1 MSLLLRLRR
10 LIDYV
15 TSCVCCPKCFYYFFR
30 DYCCVSSW
38 RCQSNGIKSRALA
51 VHREIPC
58 YIKDEGRLDAFEI
71 FTDEYITIPKRTTD
85 VKLNIV
91 NECPFIEVNNVEL
104 RTLLNS
110 GCFQIGN
117 VDYVFNNSRIMQ
129 IRQYIT
135 DEPSVQ

>member
-1 MSLLLRLRR
+1 MLHHVSIVQNVSIISL
-10 LIDYV
+10 
-15 TSCVCCPKCFYYFFR
+15 
-30 DYCCVSSW
+30 
-38 RCQSNGIKSRALA
+38 GIAAVFQVGDANQMELKSRALA

-58 YIKDEGRLDAFEI
+58 YIKGEGRFDAFEI
-71 FTDEYITIPKRTTD
+71 FTDEHITIPKRTTD

-91 NECPFIEVNNVEL
+91 NECPFIQVNNVEL

-117 VDYVFNNSRIMQ
+117 VDYGFNNSRIMQ

-135 DEPSVQ
+135 DEPSAQ

>member
-1 MSLLLRLRR
+1 MLHHVSVVQNVSIISL
-10 LIDYV
+10 
-15 TSCVCCPKCFYYFFR
+15 
-30 DYCCVSSW
+30 
-38 RCQSNGIKSRALA
+38 GITAVFQVGDANQMELKSRALA
-51 VHREIPC
+51 VHREIPF

>member
-1 MSLLLRLRR
+1 MLHHVSVVQNVSIISL
-10 LIDYV
+10 
-15 TSCVCCPKCFYYFFR
+15 
-30 DYCCVSSW
+30 
-38 RCQSNGIKSRALA
+38 GISAVFQVGDANQMELKSRALA

-135 DEPSVQ
+135 DEPSAQ

>member
-1 MSLLLRLRR
+1 MLHHVSIVQNVSIISL
-10 LIDYV
+10 
-15 TSCVCCPKCFYYFFR
+15 
-30 DYCCVSSW
+30 
-38 RCQSNGIKSRALA
+38 GITAVFQVVDANQMELKSRAIA
-51 VHREIPC
+51 VHREIPF
-58 YIKDEGRLDAFEI
+58 YIRGEGRFDAFEI
-71 FTDEYITIPKRTTD
+71 FTDEHITIPKRTTD

-117 VDYVFNNSRIMQ
+117 VDYGFNNSRIIQ

-135 DEPSVQ
+135 DEPSAQ

>member
-1 MSLLLRLRR
+1 MLHHVSIVQNVSIISL
-10 LIDYV
+10 
-15 TSCVCCPKCFYYFFR
+15 
-30 DYCCVSSW
+30 
-38 RCQSNGIKSRALA
+38 GITAVFQVGDANQMELKSRAIA

-58 YIKDEGRLDAFEI
+58 YIRGEGRFDAFEI
-71 FTDEYITIPKRTTD
+71 FTDEHITIPKRTTD

-91 NECPFIEVNNVEL
+91 NECLFIEVNNVEL

-117 VDYVFNNSRIMQ
+117 VDYGFNNSRIIQ

-135 DEPSVQ
+135 DEPSAQ

>member
-1 MSLLLRLRR
+1 MLHHVSIVQNVSIISL
-10 LIDYV
+10 
-15 TSCVCCPKCFYYFFR
+15 
-30 DYCCVSSW
+30 
-38 RCQSNGIKSRALA
+38 GIAAVFQVGDANQMELKSRAIA
-51 VHREIPC
+51 VHREIPF
-58 YIKDEGRLDAFEI
+58 YIRGEGRFDAFEI
-71 FTDEYITIPKRTTD
+71 FTDEHITIPKRTTD

-117 VDYVFNNSRIMQ
+117 VDYGFNNSRIIQ

-135 DEPSVQ
+135 DEPSTQ

>member
-1 MSLLLRLRR
+1 MLHHVSIVQNVSIISL
-10 LIDYV
+10 
-15 TSCVCCPKCFYYFFR
+15 
-30 DYCCVSSW
+30 
-38 RCQSNGIKSRALA
+38 GIAAVFQVGDANQMELKSRAIA

-58 YIKDEGRLDAFEI
+58 YIRGEGSFDAFEI
-71 FTDEYITIPKRTTD
+71 FTDEHITIPKRTTD

-110 GCFQIGN
+110 GGFQIGN
-117 VDYVFNNSRIMQ
+117 VDYIFNNSRIMQ

-135 DEPSVQ
+135 DEPSAQ

>member
-1 MSLLLRLRR
+1 MLHHVSIVQNVSIISL
-10 LIDYV
+10 
-15 TSCVCCPKCFYYFFR
+15 
-30 DYCCVSSW
+30 
-38 RCQSNGIKSRALA
+38 GIAAVFQVGDANQMELKSRAIA

-58 YIKDEGRLDAFEI
+58 YIRGEGRFDAFEI
-71 FTDEYITIPKRTTD
+71 FTDEHITIPKRTTD

-110 GCFQIGN
+110 GGFQIGN

-135 DEPSVQ
+135 DEPSAQ

>member
-1 MSLLLRLRR
+1 MLHHVSIVQKVSIVSL
-10 LIDYV
+10 
-15 TSCVCCPKCFYYFFR
+15 
-30 DYCCVSSW
+30 
-38 RCQSNGIKSRALA
+38 GIAAVFQVGDANQMELKSRALA
-51 VHREIPC
+51 VHREFPC

-85 VKLNIV
+85 VKLNII

-110 GCFQIGN
+110 GGFQIGN

-135 DEPSVQ
+135 DEPSAP

>member
-1 MSLLLRLRR
+1 MLHHVPVVQNVSIISL
-10 LIDYV
+10 
-15 TSCVCCPKCFYYFFR
+15 
-30 DYCCVSSW
+30 
-38 RCQSNGIKSRALA
+38 GISAVFQVGDANQMELKSRALA

-71 FTDEYITIPKRTTD
+71 FTDEHITIPKRTTD

-135 DEPSVQ
+135 DEPSAQ

>member
-1 MSLLLRLRR
+1 MLHHVSVVQNVSIISL
-10 LIDYV
+10 
-15 TSCVCCPKCFYYFFR
+15 
-30 DYCCVSSW
+30 
-38 RCQSNGIKSRALA
+38 GITAVFQVGDANQMELKSRAIA

-58 YIKDEGRLDAFEI
+58 YIKGEGRFDAFEI
-71 FTDEYITIPKRTTD
+71 FTDEHITIPTRTTD

-91 NECPFIEVNNVEL
+91 NECPFLEVNNVEL

-117 VDYVFNNSRIMQ
+117 VDYGFNNSRIMQ

-135 DEPSVQ
+135 DEPSAQ

>member
-1 MSLLLRLRR
+1 MLHHVSIVQNVSIISL
-10 LIDYV
+10 
-15 TSCVCCPKCFYYFFR
+15 
-30 DYCCVSSW
+30 
-38 RCQSNGIKSRALA
+38 GITAVFQVGDANQMELKSRAIA
-51 VHREIPC
+51 VHREIPF
-58 YIKDEGRLDAFEI
+58 YIRGEGCFDAFEI
-71 FTDEYITIPKRTTD
+71 FTDEHITIPKRTTD

-117 VDYVFNNSRIMQ
+117 VDYGFNNSRIIQ

-135 DEPSVQ
+135 DEPSAQ

>member
-1 MSLLLRLRR
+1 MLHHVSIVQNVSIVSL
-10 LIDYV
+10 
-15 TSCVCCPKCFYYFFR
+15 
-30 DYCCVSSW
+30 
-38 RCQSNGIKSRALA
+38 GIAAVFQVGDANQMELKSRAIA

-58 YIKDEGRLDAFEI
+58 YIRGEGSFDAFEI
-71 FTDEYITIPKRTTD
+71 FTDEHITIPKRTTD

-110 GCFQIGN
+110 GGFQIGN

-135 DEPSVQ
+135 DEPSAQ

>member
-1 MSLLLRLRR
+1 MLHHVSIVKNVSIVSL
-10 LIDYV
+10 
-15 TSCVCCPKCFYYFFR
+15 
-30 DYCCVSSW
+30 
-38 RCQSNGIKSRALA
+38 GIAAVFQVGDANQMELKSRAIA

-58 YIKDEGRLDAFEI
+58 YIRGEGRFDAFEI
-71 FTDEYITIPKRTTD
+71 FTDEHITIPKRTTD

-110 GCFQIGN
+110 GGFQIGN

-135 DEPSVQ
+135 DEPSAQ

>member
-1 MSLLLRLRR
+1 MLHHVSIVQNVSIISL
-10 LIDYV
+10 
-15 TSCVCCPKCFYYFFR
+15 
-30 DYCCVSSW
+30 
-38 RCQSNGIKSRALA
+38 GITAVFQVGDANQMELKSRAIA

-58 YIKDEGRLDAFEI
+58 YIRGEGRFDAFEI
-71 FTDEYITIPKRTTD
+71 FTDEHITIPKRTTD

-117 VDYVFNNSRIMQ
+117 VDYGFNNSRIMQ

-135 DEPSVQ
+135 DEPSAQ

>member
-1 MSLLLRLRR
+1 MS
-10 LIDYV
+10 IV
-15 TSCVCCPKCFYYFFR
+15 QN
-30 DYCCVSSW
+30 VSIISL
-38 RCQSNGIKSRALA
+38 GITAVFQVGDANQMELKSRALA

-58 YIKDEGRLDAFEI
+58 YIRGEGRFDAFEI
-71 FTDEYITIPKRTTD
+71 FTDEHITIPKRTTD

-117 VDYVFNNSRIMQ
+117 VDYGFNNSRIMQ

-135 DEPSVQ
+135 DEPSAQ

>member
-1 MSLLLRLRR
+1 MLHHVSIVQNVSIISL
-10 LIDYV
+10 
-15 TSCVCCPKCFYYFFR
+15 
-30 DYCCVSSW
+30 
-38 RCQSNGIKSRALA
+38 GIAAVFQVGDANQMELKSRALA

-71 FTDEYITIPKRTTD
+71 FTDEHITIPKRTTD

-135 DEPSVQ
+135 DEPSAQ

>member
-1 MSLLLRLRR
+1 MLHHVSIVQNVSIVSL
-10 LIDYV
+10 
-15 TSCVCCPKCFYYFFR
+15 
-30 DYCCVSSW
+30 
-38 RCQSNGIKSRALA
+38 GIAAVFQVGDANQMELKSRALA
-51 VHREIPC
+51 VHREFPC

-71 FTDEYITIPKRTTD
+71 FTDEHITIPKRTTD

-135 DEPSVQ
+135 DEPSAQ

>member
-1 MSLLLRLRR
+1 MLHHVSVVQNVSIISL
-10 LIDYV
+10 
-15 TSCVCCPKCFYYFFR
+15 
-30 DYCCVSSW
+30 
-38 RCQSNGIKSRALA
+38 GISAVFQVGDANQVELKSRALA

-71 FTDEYITIPKRTTD
+71 FTDEHITIPKRTTD

-117 VDYVFNNSRIMQ
+117 VDYVFNNSRIIQ

-135 DEPSVQ
+135 DEPSAQ

>member
-1 MSLLLRLRR
+1 MLHHVSIVQNVSIVSL
-10 LIDYV
+10 
-15 TSCVCCPKCFYYFFR
+15 
-30 DYCCVSSW
+30 
-38 RCQSNGIKSRALA
+38 GIAAVFQVGDANQMELKSRAIA

-58 YIKDEGRLDAFEI
+58 YIRGEGSFDAFEI
-71 FTDEYITIPKRTTD
+71 FTDEHITIPKRTTD

-110 GCFQIGN
+110 GGFQIGN

-129 IRQYIT
+129 ICQYIT
-135 DEPSVQ
+135 DEPSAQ

>member
-1 MSLLLRLRR
+1 MLQHISVVHRSNVISL
-10 LIDYV
+10 
-15 TSCVCCPKCFYYFFR
+15 
-30 DYCCVSSW
+30 
-38 RCQSNGIKSRALA
+38 GIAAVFQIGDASQMELKSRALI
-51 VHREIPC
+51 VHREIP
-58 YIKDEGRLDAFEI
+58 YYFKDEGGFEAFRI
-71 FTDEYITIPKRTTD
+71 FTDDEITIPTRSTD
-85 VKLNIV
+85 VKMNII

-135 DEPSVQ
+135 DEPSAQ

>member
-1 MSLLLRLRR
+1 MLHHVSVVQNVSIISL
-10 LIDYV
+10 
-15 TSCVCCPKCFYYFFR
+15 
-30 DYCCVSSW
+30 
-38 RCQSNGIKSRALA
+38 GITAVFQVGDANQMELKSRAIA

-58 YIKDEGRLDAFEI
+58 YIKGEGRFDAFEI
-71 FTDEYITIPKRTTD
+71 FTDEHITIPKRTTD

-91 NECPFIEVNNVEL
+91 NECPFLEVNNVEL

-117 VDYVFNNSRIMQ
+117 VDYGFNNSRIIQ

-135 DEPSVQ
+135 DEPSAP

>member
-1 MSLLLRLRR
+1 MLHHVSIVQNVSIISL
-10 LIDYV
+10 
-15 TSCVCCPKCFYYFFR
+15 
-30 DYCCVSSW
+30 
-38 RCQSNGIKSRALA
+38 GIAAVFQVGDANQMELKSRAIA

-58 YIKDEGRLDAFEI
+58 YIRGEGSFDAFEI
-71 FTDEYITIPKRTTD
+71 FTDEHITIPKRTTD

-104 RTLLNS
+104 RSLLNS

-117 VDYVFNNSRIMQ
+117 VDYGFNNSRIIQ

-135 DEPSVQ
+135 DEPSAQ

>member
-1 MSLLLRLRR
+1 MLHHVSVVQNVSIISL
-10 LIDYV
+10 
-15 TSCVCCPKCFYYFFR
+15 
-30 DYCCVSSW
+30 
-38 RCQSNGIKSRALA
+38 GITAVFQVGDANQMELKSRALA
-51 VHREIPC
+51 VHREFPC

-85 VKLNIV
+85 VKLNII

-110 GCFQIGN
+110 GGFQIGN

-135 DEPSVQ
+135 DEPSAQ

>member
-1 MSLLLRLRR
+1 MLHHVSIVQNVSIISL
-10 LIDYV
+10 
-15 TSCVCCPKCFYYFFR
+15 
-30 DYCCVSSW
+30 
-38 RCQSNGIKSRALA
+38 GIAGVFQVGDANQMELKSRAIA
-51 VHREIPC
+51 VHREIPF
-58 YIKDEGRLDAFEI
+58 YIRGEGRFDAFEI
-71 FTDEYITIPKRTTD
+71 FTDEHITIPKRTTD

-135 DEPSVQ
+135 DEPSAQ

>member
-1 MSLLLRLRR
+1 MLHHVSIVQNVSIVSL
-10 LIDYV
+10 
-15 TSCVCCPKCFYYFFR
+15 
-30 DYCCVSSW
+30 
-38 RCQSNGIKSRALA
+38 GIAAVFQVGDANQMELKSRALA
-51 VHREIPC
+51 VHREFPC

-110 GCFQIGN
+110 GGFQIGN
-117 VDYVFNNSRIMQ
+117 VDYVLITLVLCKFANILQMNLPHNNS
-129 IRQYIT
+129 Y
-135 DEPSVQ
+135 SNYKV

>member
-1 MSLLLRLRR
+1 MLHHVSVVQNVSIISL
-10 LIDYV
+10 
-15 TSCVCCPKCFYYFFR
+15 
-30 DYCCVSSW
+30 
-38 RCQSNGIKSRALA
+38 GITAVFQVGDANQMELKSRALA

-91 NECPFIEVNNVEL
+91 NECPFIEVNTVEL

>member
-1 MSLLLRLRR
+1 MLHHVSAVQNVSIVSL
-10 LIDYV
+10 
-15 TSCVCCPKCFYYFFR
+15 
-30 DYCCVSSW
+30 
-38 RCQSNGIKSRALA
+38 GIAAVFQVGDANQMELKSRALA
-51 VHREIPC
+51 VHREFPC

-85 VKLNIV
+85 VKLNII

-110 GCFQIGN
+110 GGFQIGN

-135 DEPSVQ
+135 DEPSAQ

>member
-1 MSLLLRLRR
+1 MLHHVAVVQNVSIISL
-10 LIDYV
+10 
-15 TSCVCCPKCFYYFFR
+15 
-30 DYCCVSSW
+30 
-38 RCQSNGIKSRALA
+38 GISAVFQVGDANQMELKSRALA

-71 FTDEYITIPKRTTD
+71 FTDEHITIPKRTTD

-135 DEPSVQ
+135 DEPSAQ

>member
-1 MSLLLRLRR
+1 MLHHVSIVENVSIISL
-10 LIDYV
+10 
-15 TSCVCCPKCFYYFFR
+15 
-30 DYCCVSSW
+30 
-38 RCQSNGIKSRALA
+38 GIAAVFQVGDANQMELKSRALA

-135 DEPSVQ
+135 DEPSAQ

>member
-1 MSLLLRLRR
+1 MLHHVSIVQNVSIVSL
-10 LIDYV
+10 
-15 TSCVCCPKCFYYFFR
+15 
-30 DYCCVSSW
+30 
-38 RCQSNGIKSRALA
+38 GIAAVFQVGDANQMELKSRAIA

-58 YIKDEGRLDAFEI
+58 YIRREGSFDAFEI
-71 FTDEYITIPKRTTD
+71 FTDEHITIPKRTTD

-110 GCFQIGN
+110 GGFQIGN

-135 DEPSVQ
+135 DEPSAQ

>member
-1 MSLLLRLRR
+1 MLHHVSVVQNVSIISL
-10 LIDYV
+10 
-15 TSCVCCPKCFYYFFR
+15 
-30 DYCCVSSW
+30 
-38 RCQSNGIKSRALA
+38 GISAVFQVGDANQIELKSRALA
-51 VHREIPC
+51 VHRGIPC

-71 FTDEYITIPKRTTD
+71 FTDEHITIPKRTTD

-91 NECPFIEVNNVEL
+91 NECPFIEVNDVEL

-135 DEPSVQ
+135 DEPSTQ

>member
-1 MSLLLRLRR
+1 MLHHVSVVQNVSIISL
-10 LIDYV
+10 
-15 TSCVCCPKCFYYFFR
+15 
-30 DYCCVSSW
+30 
-38 RCQSNGIKSRALA
+38 GISAVFQVGDANQIELKSRALA

-71 FTDEYITIPKRTTD
+71 FTDEHITIPKRTTD

-91 NECPFIEVNNVEL
+91 NECPFIEVNDVEL

-135 DEPSVQ
+135 DEPSTQ

>member
-1 MSLLLRLRR
+1 MLHHVSIVQNVSIVSL
-10 LIDYV
+10 
-15 TSCVCCPKCFYYFFR
+15 
-30 DYCCVSSW
+30 
-38 RCQSNGIKSRALA
+38 GIAAVFQVGDANQMELKSRALA
-51 VHREIPC
+51 VHREFPC

-71 FTDEYITIPKRTTD
+71 FTDEHITIPKRTTD

-110 GCFQIGN
+110 GGFQIGN

-135 DEPSVQ
+135 DEPSAQ

>member
-1 MSLLLRLRR
+1 MLHHVSIVQNVSIISL
-10 LIDYV
+10 
-15 TSCVCCPKCFYYFFR
+15 
-30 DYCCVSSW
+30 
-38 RCQSNGIKSRALA
+38 GITAVLQVGDANQMELKSRALA

-58 YIKDEGRLDAFEI
+58 YIRGEGRFDAFEI
-71 FTDEYITIPKRTTD
+71 FTDEHITIPKRTTD

-117 VDYVFNNSRIMQ
+117 VDYIFNNSRIMQ

-135 DEPSVQ
+135 DEPSAQ